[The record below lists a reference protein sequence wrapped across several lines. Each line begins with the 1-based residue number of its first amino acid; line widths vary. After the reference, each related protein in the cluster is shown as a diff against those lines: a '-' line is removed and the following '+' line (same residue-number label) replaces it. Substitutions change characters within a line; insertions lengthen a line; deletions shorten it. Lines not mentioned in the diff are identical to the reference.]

1 MMRDEA
7 GFESNEKITG
17 REPVQRKDK
26 PAEQMYDREV
36 PITGVPGH
44 TLLHDWL
51 DGEVD
56 AMRASEVEGKSK
68 IELWTRINAE
78 SEMLRRRVT
87 PVHVQQK
94 IMASLPDTPGTASN
108 WWKQQVTMTP
118 VSAIAIGVAL
128 LAVGALIIQ
137 ALRKT
142 NGDDKKIA
150 RLLASRAF
158 FLLFS
163 RRRNLLPA
171 WTLQRCENSA
181 PYTLY
186 CLCTVSLYCIVE

>member
-1 MMRDEA
+1 
-7 GFESNEKITG
+7 
-17 REPVQRKDK
+17 
-26 PAEQMYDREV
+26 MYDREV

-87 PVHVQQK
+87 PVHVQQR
-94 IMASLPDTPGTASN
+94 IMASLPDTPGTAST

-137 ALRKT
+137 ALR
-142 NGDDKKIA
+142 
-150 RLLASRAF
+150 
-158 FLLFS
+158 
-163 RRRNLLPA
+163 
-171 WTLQRCENSA
+171 
-181 PYTLY
+181 
-186 CLCTVSLYCIVE
+186 

>member
-1 MMRDEA
+1 MIRDEA

-17 REPVQRKDK
+17 REPVQRKEK

-56 AMRASEVEGKSK
+56 EMRASEVEGKSK

-87 PVHVQQK
+87 PVHVQQR
-94 IMASLPDTPGTASN
+94 IMASLPETPGTATN

-137 ALRKT
+137 AIR
-142 NGDDKKIA
+142 
-150 RLLASRAF
+150 
-158 FLLFS
+158 
-163 RRRNLLPA
+163 
-171 WTLQRCENSA
+171 
-181 PYTLY
+181 
-186 CLCTVSLYCIVE
+186 

>member
-1 MMRDEA
+1 MIRDEA

-17 REPVQRKDK
+17 REPVQRKEK

-56 AMRASEVEGKSK
+56 EMRASEVEGKSK
-68 IELWTRINAE
+68 VELWTRINAE

-87 PVHVQQK
+87 PVHVQQR
-94 IMASLPDTPGTASN
+94 IMASLPDTPGTATN
-108 WWKQQVTMTP
+108 WWKQQVTITP

-137 ALRKT
+137 ALR
-142 NGDDKKIA
+142 
-150 RLLASRAF
+150 
-158 FLLFS
+158 
-163 RRRNLLPA
+163 
-171 WTLQRCENSA
+171 
-181 PYTLY
+181 
-186 CLCTVSLYCIVE
+186 